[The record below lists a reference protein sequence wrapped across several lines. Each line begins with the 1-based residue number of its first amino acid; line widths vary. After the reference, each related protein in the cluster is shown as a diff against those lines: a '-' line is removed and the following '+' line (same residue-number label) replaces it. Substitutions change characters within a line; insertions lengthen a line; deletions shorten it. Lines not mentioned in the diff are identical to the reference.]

1 MIQNGLFSLFDF
13 ASVRC
18 LPRTVLYIDPGTGS
32 MLFTILLAVI
42 GSTFYSLRLLLMKLR
57 FRISGGKVKAGDD
70 VHDLVIFSDDKRY
83 WTIFEP
89 ICAELAR
96 RGQKVVYLTADKNDP
111 ALAHRGEFMD
121 VSFIGEGNKAFAKLN
136 LIRARVLLA
145 TTPGLDVF
153 QWKRS
158 KQVRYYVHIPH
169 AASEVVL
176 YRMFGLDYYDGV
188 LLSGEFQA
196 DDIRA
201 LEALRHLPAK
211 DLCLVGIPYMDA
223 MKARLLQARPCV
235 SPRKTILLAPSWGE
249 QALFAIHGEAILA
262 RLLETDYHI
271 IVRPHPHSFVV
282 EKERLDKLMAAYPA
296 SDRLEWNRDADNFT
310 VLQRADLLISDFSG
324 VVFDFALV
332 YDKPVLYTD
341 PQIKLDVYD
350 AWWLQ
355 KPLWTESALPRL
367 GMALTKEN
375 SEHLDALIS
384 SLLDDPSYAA
394 GRAEVRRECWVHP
407 GESAARSAD
416 FLLAK
421 LSELTMPEAG

>member
-1 MIQNGLFSLFDF
+1 MISSLFSFFDVS
-13 ASVRC
+13 A
-18 LPRTVLYIDPGTGS
+18 LPPVVLYIDPGTGS

-42 GSTFYSLRLLLMKLR
+42 GSAFYSLRLLFMKLR
-57 FRISGGKVKAGDD
+57 FRLSGGMAEADK
-70 VHDLVIFSDDKRY
+70 DLHELAIFSDDKRY
-83 WTIFEP
+83 WTVFEP

-96 RGQKVVYLTADKNDP
+96 RGQKVTYLTADKNDP
-111 ALAHRGEFMD
+111 ALAYDNAF
-121 VSFIGEGNKAFAKLN
+121 VKAAFLGEGNKAFAKLN
-136 LIRARVLLA
+136 LLRARVLLS

-188 LLSGEFQA
+188 LLSGQFQA

-211 DLCLVGIPYMDA
+211 DLCLTGIPYMDV
-223 MKARLLQARPCV
+223 MKQRLTDAPAIA
-235 SPRKTILLAPSWGE
+235 STKKTILVAPSWGE

-262 RLLETDYHI
+262 RLLETDYQI
-271 IVRPHPHSFVV
+271 IVRPHPHSFIV

-296 SDRLEWNRDADNFT
+296 SDRLEWNRDADNFS

-341 PQIKLDVYD
+341 PQINLDVYD
-350 AWWLQ
+350 AWWLN

-367 GMALTKEN
+367 GMALTAEN
-375 SEHLDALIS
+375 LGM
-384 SLLDDPSYAA
+384 LDDLIAQLLADPRFTS
-394 GRAEVRRECWVHP
+394 GRAEVREECWAYP
-407 GESAARSAD
+407 GEAAARSVD

-421 LSELTMPEAG
+421 LAELSTPEAG